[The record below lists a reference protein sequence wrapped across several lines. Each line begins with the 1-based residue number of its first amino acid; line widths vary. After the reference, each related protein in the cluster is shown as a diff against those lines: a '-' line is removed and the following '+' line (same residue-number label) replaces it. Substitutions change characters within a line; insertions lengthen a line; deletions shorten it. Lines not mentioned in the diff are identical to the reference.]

1 MFEPVDPHEP
11 EIVDEWRRK
20 RQWRLIRE
28 RLRTPR
34 YVGVAA
40 LMVPLATLCVVAGSW
55 ALASFALMA
64 GVVTV
69 ATMAAIDSS
78 EVPALEG
85 GAKLLTDGN
94 LRDGVLPEDIDSD
107 LLRARYLAIVRKR
120 VRLERIV
127 GDTDSLPSG
136 LRGVLDACDAH
147 VAEAGRLARET
158 NHLERYLED
167 VQDIAGRDRAA
178 QLQRRA
184 EQTADIDA
192 CATFAHAAAVAETNA
207 QLIEQLRG
215 SLDRVQAR
223 LEDIEAMMD
232 AAAAR
237 VVRVRAKL
245 SETEEFETGRV
256 EHELALVESAVCE
269 ACSRAPDDEASD
281 ACWEPVSARDGATTA
296 QDRSSTSS
304 PLISPHGAKTDRI
317 DSVDGFLHPV

>member
-127 GDTDSLPSG
+127 GDADSLPSG
-136 LRGVLDACDAH
+136 LRGVLDACDAQ
-147 VAEAGRLARET
+147 VAEAGRLAREA
-158 NHLERYLED
+158 NHLERYLAD
-167 VQDIAGRDRAA
+167 IHDIAGKERAV

-184 EQTADIDA
+184 EQTADVNA
-192 CATFAHAAAVAETNA
+192 CETFAHAAAVAETNE
-207 QLIEQLRG
+207 QLIDQLRG

-245 SETEEFETGRV
+245 SETDEYETGRV

-269 ACSRAPDDEASD
+269 ACSRVPDDDAAD
-281 ACWEPVSARDGATTA
+281 ACWEPVSGREPST
-296 QDRSSTSS
+296 TSS
-304 PLISPHGAKTDRI
+304 PMISPH
-317 DSVDGFLHPV
+317 SVKPTA